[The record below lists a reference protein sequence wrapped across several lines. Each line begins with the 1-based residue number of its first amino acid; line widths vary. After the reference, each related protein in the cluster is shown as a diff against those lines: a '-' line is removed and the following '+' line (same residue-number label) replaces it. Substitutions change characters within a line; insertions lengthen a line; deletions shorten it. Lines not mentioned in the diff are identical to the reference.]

1 MKPGGLLT
9 LKFGLHVVKHTVES
23 EFSKFMIEYLG
34 ENETEFE
41 STLVGSSG
49 AWINSNNE
57 RLYTV
62 AVGIRVE
69 LKAVSL
75 LLKELKCPSISYFLA
90 QLF

>member
-1 MKPGGLLT
+1 
-9 LKFGLHVVKHTVES
+9 
-23 EFSKFMIEYLG
+23 MIEYLG

-69 LKAVSL
+69 LKAV
-75 LLKELKCPSISYFLA
+75 
-90 QLF
+90 